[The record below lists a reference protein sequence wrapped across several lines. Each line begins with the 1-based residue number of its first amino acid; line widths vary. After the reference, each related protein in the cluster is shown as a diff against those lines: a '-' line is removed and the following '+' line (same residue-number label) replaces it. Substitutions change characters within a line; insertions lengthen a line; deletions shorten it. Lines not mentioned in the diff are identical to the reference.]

1 MIKLI
6 ATDLDNTLL
15 DRGGVLPP
23 ATLHTVARARAL
35 GVPTAV
41 VTGRS
46 YASAGVIARRLGGNA
61 PIICYNGAMILREG
75 EEAPLYE
82 SCVPQDVVDGI
93 LAFSKERG
101 IYVQLYDHHVIVVE
115 RLRHDVHPD
124 PDLPFTTCREVGDF
138 SAMTPFP
145 TPKMLLAAPAEQVPA
160 LQAQLEA
167 LYGDRAYFAQSEPYL
182 IEVMAKGTH
191 KGVALERLAALMGV
205 EKDEIMACGDNTNDI
220 PLLQAAG
227 VAVAVAN
234 AVPQVKEIADYVC
247 SRERSEG
254 FREAVERFV
263 FTART
268 C

>member
-15 DRGGVLPP
+15 DRKGAVPP
-23 ATLHTVARARAL
+23 ATLRMVKKARVM

-61 PIICYNGAMILREG
+61 PVICYNGAMILREG

-82 SCVPQDVVDGI
+82 SYVPQEVVGGI
-93 LAFSKERG
+93 LAFAKERG

-115 RLRHDVHPD
+115 RLRRDAHPD
-124 PDLPFTTCREVGDF
+124 PDLPFTACREAGDF
-138 SAMTPFP
+138 SEMPPFP
-145 TPKMLLAAPAEQVPA
+145 TPKLLLAAPAEQVPV

-167 LYGDRAYFAQSEPYL
+167 RYGDRAYFAQSEPYL

-191 KGVALERLAALMGV
+191 KGAALERLAALMGV
-205 EKDEIMACGDNTNDI
+205 EKREIMACGDNTNDI
-220 PLLQAAG
+220 PLLKAAG
-227 VAVAVAN
+227 VSVAVAN
-234 AVPQVKEIADYVC
+234 AVPQVKEIATYVC
-247 SRERSEG
+247 SHERSAG

-263 FTART
+263 FAPRKR
-268 C
+268 